1 MPTVSVVL
9 PTRDRGEDLRR
20 FLASLLVQTVLP
32 GELVVVDCGA
42 SVEALAR
49 GALEGSGIALIY
61 ARSAPGTSL
70 QRNVGIDLSHG
81 EILFFLDDDMVLEP
95 DYIARTLEAF
105 EVPMEPPVGGVMGSH
120 IHFALDP
127 PLKRTLSH
135 WLGLPHTAPG
145 DRSLLYVTG
154 GVRWLTDPSGVVPIP
169 AAATGRVAYRRE
181 CLDEERFA
189 EFLPGYT
196 FAEDVELAF
205 RIAKRWT
212 IVHQPAARLDHRHSE
227 VARVGYGD
235 RIARVMFA
243 RWYFFTRHREKTP
256 KNLLAFAVAHTA
268 ETAQLC
274 AMVLRQRRDRPGP
287 TVRGVARGY
296 RLCVEDLGRR
306 VRGG

>member
-1 MPTVSVVL
+1 MPSVSVVL
-9 PTRDRGEDLRR
+9 PTRNRGEDLRL
-20 FLASLLVQTVLP
+20 FLDSLVIQTVMP
-32 GELVVVDCGA
+32 DELVVVDSGE
-42 SVEALAR
+42 SVEALLR
-49 GALEGSGIALIY
+49 EALEGSGIDLIY

-70 QRNVGIDLSHG
+70 QRNVGIDLSRG

-127 PLKRTLSH
+127 PLKRRLSH
-135 WLGLPHTAPG
+135 LLGLPHTAPG
-145 DRSLLYVTG
+145 DASLLYVTG
-154 GVRWLTDPSGVVPIP
+154 GVRWLTEPSGIVPIP
-169 AAATGRVAYRRE
+169 AAATGRVAYRRA
-181 CLDEERFA
+181 CLEQERFA

-227 VARVGYGD
+227 AARVGYGD

-243 RWYFFTRHREKTP
+243 RWYFFANHREKTP
-256 KNLLAFAVAHTA
+256 KNLLSFAIAHTA
-268 ETAQLC
+268 ETAQLT
-274 AMVLRQRRDRPGP
+274 AMVLRQRRDRPAP
-287 TVRGVARGY
+287 TARGVARGY
-296 RLCVEDLGRR
+296 RLCAQDLAKRL
-306 VRGG
+306 RG